1 MMMNEVKIPNHVA
14 IIMDGN
20 RRWARERGK
29 SPSMGHLQGSKTL
42 EQTGMYIFSTG
53 VKVLSV
59 FAFSTENFKRSEEE
73 VTYLMDL
80 LVKGFKN
87 TYEKFVKNGIKV
99 VVSGRRENLREDV
112 VKTIQE
118 IEERTK
124 AGKNGILNICLNY
137 GGQAEIED
145 ACRKIALDYKEGK
158 IDLENININS
168 YLYNDLP
175 PIDLMIRT
183 SGEER
188 ISNFML
194 YQLAY
199 SELYFTDVYFPDFT
213 EKEYDLAVLEYNKRK
228 RRFGG

>member
-1 MMMNEVKIPNHVA
+1 MDDRKIPNHVA

-20 RRWARERGK
+20 RRWATEKGK

-42 EQTGMYIFSTG
+42 EKTGMYIFSTG
-53 VKVLSV
+53 VKYLSV

-80 LVKGFKN
+80 LIKGFKS
-87 TYEKFVKNGIKV
+87 TCEKFVKNGIKV
-99 VVSGRRENLREDV
+99 VISGRKTNLREDILKAV
-112 VKTIQE
+112 E
-118 IEERTK
+118 DIEEKTK
-124 AGKNGILNICLNY
+124 DGTVGTLNICFNY

-145 ACRKIALDYKEGK
+145 ACRKVATLYKDGK
-158 IDLENININS
+158 IDLDNFDFNN
-168 YLYNDLP
+168 YLYHDLP

-183 SGEER
+183 SGENR

-199 SELYFTDVYFPDFT
+199 SELYFTNTYFPDFT
-213 EKEYDLAVLEYNKRK
+213 EKEYDLAIDEYNKRK

>member
-1 MMMNEVKIPNHVA
+1 MDDRKIPNHVA

-20 RRWARERGK
+20 RRWATEKGK
-29 SPSMGHLQGSKTL
+29 KPSMGHLQGSKTL
-42 EQTGMYIFSTG
+42 EETGMYIFSTG
-53 VKVLSV
+53 VKYLSV

-80 LVKGFKN
+80 LVKGFK
-87 TYEKFVKNGIKV
+87 TTCEKFVKNGIRV
-99 VVSGRRENLREDV
+99 VISGRKTNLRSDILKAVED
-112 VKTIQE
+112 
-118 IEERTK
+118 IEERTM
-124 AGKNGILNICLNY
+124 AGTNGTLNICFNY

-145 ACRKIALDYKEGK
+145 AAKKLALDYKEGK
-158 IDLENININS
+158 VDLDNVNFNS
-168 YLYNDLP
+168 YLYHDLP

-183 SGEER
+183 SGENR

-199 SELYFTDVYFPDFT
+199 SELYFTNVYFPDFD
-213 EKEYDLAVLEYNKRK
+213 KEEYELAIDEYNKRK

>member
-1 MMMNEVKIPNHVA
+1 MNDRKVPNHVA

-20 RRWARERGK
+20 RRWATEKGK

-53 VKVLSV
+53 VKYLSV

-80 LVKGFKN
+80 LIKGFKS
-87 TYEKFVKNGIKV
+87 TSEKFVKHGIKV
-99 VVSGRRENLREDV
+99 VISGRKTNLREDILKAV
-112 VKTIQE
+112 E
-118 IEERTK
+118 LIEEKTK
-124 AGKNGILNICLNY
+124 DGTNGTLNICFNY

-145 ACRKIALDYKEGK
+145 AAKKIALDYKEGK
-158 IDLENININS
+158 IDLEDINFNS
-168 YLYNDLP
+168 YLYHDLP
-175 PIDLMIRT
+175 QIDLMIRT
-183 SGEER
+183 SGENR

-199 SELYFTDVYFPDFT
+199 SELYFTNVYFPDFN
-213 EKEYDLAVLEYNKRK
+213 EKEYDLAIDEYNKRK

>member
-1 MMMNEVKIPNHVA
+1 MDDRKIPNHVA

-20 RRWARERGK
+20 RRWATEKGK

-42 EQTGMYIFSTG
+42 EKTGMYIFSTG
-53 VKVLSV
+53 VKYLSV

-80 LVKGFKN
+80 LIKGFKS
-87 TYEKFVKNGIKV
+87 TCEKFVKNGIKV
-99 VVSGRRENLREDV
+99 VISGRKTNLREDILKA
-112 VKTIQE
+112 VKD
-118 IEERTK
+118 IEEKTK
-124 AGKNGILNICLNY
+124 DGTVGTLNICFNY

-145 ACRKIALDYKEGK
+145 ACRKVATLYKDGK
-158 IDLENININS
+158 IDLDNFDFNN
-168 YLYNDLP
+168 YLYHDLP

-183 SGEER
+183 SGENR

-199 SELYFTDVYFPDFT
+199 SELYFTDTYFPDFT
-213 EKEYDLAVLEYNKRK
+213 EKEYDLAIDEYNKRK

>member
-1 MMMNEVKIPNHVA
+1 MDDRKIPNHVA

-20 RRWARERGK
+20 RRWATEKGK

-42 EQTGMYIFSTG
+42 EKTGMYIFSTG
-53 VKVLSV
+53 VKYLSV

-73 VTYLMDL
+73 VSYLMNL
-80 LVKGFKN
+80 LVKGFKS
-87 TYEKFVKNGIKV
+87 TCEKFVKNGIRV
-99 VVSGRRENLREDV
+99 VISGRKANLRDDILKAVEDIED
-112 VKTIQE
+112 KTKDG
-118 IEERTK
+118 TV
-124 AGKNGILNICLNY
+124 GTLNICFNY

-145 ACRKIALDYKEGK
+145 AVKKVALDYKDGK
-158 IDLENININS
+158 IDDLDNLDFNN
-168 YLYNDLP
+168 YLYHDLP

-183 SGEER
+183 SGENR

-199 SELYFTDVYFPDFT
+199 SELYFTNTYFPDFT
-213 EKEYDLAVLEYNKRK
+213 EKEYDLAIDEYNKRK

>member
-1 MMMNEVKIPNHVA
+1 MDDRKIPNHVA

-20 RRWARERGK
+20 RRWATDKGK

-42 EQTGMYIFSTG
+42 EKTGMYIFSTG
-53 VKVLSV
+53 VKYLSV
-59 FAFSTENFKRSEEE
+59 FAFSTENFKRSEDE

-80 LVKGFKN
+80 LVKGFK
-87 TYEKFVKNGIKV
+87 TTCEKFVKNGIRV
-99 VVSGRRENLREDV
+99 TISGRKNNLRDDILKAVE
-112 VKTIQE
+112 E
-118 IEERTK
+118 IEDKT
-124 AGKNGILNICLNY
+124 KNGTVGTLNICFNY

-145 ACRKIALDYKEGK
+145 AAKKLAIDYKEGK
-158 IDLENININS
+158 IDL
-168 YLYNDLP
+168 YHDLP

-183 SGEER
+183 SGEMR

-199 SELYFTDVYFPDFT
+199 GELYFTNKYFPDFD
-213 EKEYDLAVLEYNKRK
+213 EKEYELAVDEYNKRK

>member
-1 MMMNEVKIPNHVA
+1 MDDRKVPNHVA

-20 RRWARERGK
+20 RRWATEKGK

-42 EQTGMYIFSTG
+42 EETGMYIFSTG
-53 VKVLSV
+53 VKCLSV

-80 LVKGFKN
+80 LIKGFKS
-87 TYEKFVKNGIKV
+87 TCEKFVKNGIKV
-99 VVSGRRENLREDV
+99 VISGRKTNLRDDILKAVED
-112 VKTIQE
+112 
-118 IEERTK
+118 IEEKT
-124 AGKNGILNICLNY
+124 KNGTVGTLNICFNY

-145 ACRKIALDYKEGK
+145 ACRRIAIDYKDGK
-158 IDLENININS
+158 VNLDNINFND
-168 YLYNDLP
+168 YLYHDLP

-183 SGEER
+183 SGEMR

-199 SELYFTDVYFPDFT
+199 SELYFTDVYFPDFD
-213 EKEYDLAVLEYNKRK
+213 KREYDLAIDEYNKRK

>member
-1 MMMNEVKIPNHVA
+1 MNDRKIPNHVA

-20 RRWARERGK
+20 RRWATEKGK

-42 EQTGMYIFSTG
+42 EKTGMYIFSTG
-53 VKVLSV
+53 VKYLSV

-80 LVKGFKN
+80 LIKGFKS
-87 TYEKFVKNGIKV
+87 TCEKFVKNGIKV
-99 VVSGRRENLREDV
+99 VISGRKTNLREDILKAV
-112 VKTIQE
+112 E
-118 IEERTK
+118 DIEEKTK
-124 AGKNGILNICLNY
+124 DGTVGTLNICFNY

-145 ACRKIALDYKEGK
+145 ACRKVATLYKDGK
-158 IDLENININS
+158 IDLDNFDFNN
-168 YLYNDLP
+168 YLYHDLP

-183 SGEER
+183 SGENR

-199 SELYFTDVYFPDFT
+199 SELYFTNTYFPDFT
-213 EKEYDLAVLEYNKRK
+213 EKEYDLAIDEYNKRK

>member
-1 MMMNEVKIPNHVA
+1 MEDRKIPNHVA

-20 RRWARERGK
+20 RRWATEKGK

-42 EQTGMYIFSTG
+42 EETGMYIFSTG
-53 VKVLSV
+53 VKYLSV

-73 VTYLMDL
+73 VTYLMNL
-80 LVKGFKN
+80 LVKGFK
-87 TYEKFVKNGIKV
+87 TTCEKFVKHGIRV
-99 VVSGRRENLREDV
+99 VISGRKTNLREDILKAV
-112 VKTIQE
+112 ID
-118 IEERTK
+118 IEEKTK
-124 AGKNGILNICLNY
+124 DGNNGTLNICFNY

-145 ACRKIALDYKEGK
+145 AAKKLAMDYKDGNV
-158 IDLENININS
+158 DLDNFDFNS
-168 YLYNDLP
+168 YLYHDLP

-183 SGEER
+183 SGENR

-199 SELYFTDVYFPDFT
+199 SELYFTNVYFPDFDK
-213 EKEYDLAVLEYNKRK
+213 KEYELAIDEYNKRK

>member
-1 MMMNEVKIPNHVA
+1 MDDRKIPNHVA

-20 RRWARERGK
+20 RRWATEKGK
-29 SPSMGHLQGSKTL
+29 KPSMGHLQGSKTL
-42 EQTGMYIFSTG
+42 EETGMYIFSTG
-53 VKVLSV
+53 VKYLSV

-80 LVKGFKN
+80 LVKGFK
-87 TYEKFVKNGIKV
+87 TTCEKFVKNGIRV
-99 VVSGRRENLREDV
+99 VISGRKNNLRDDILKAV
-112 VKTIQE
+112 LE
-118 IEERTK
+118 IEEKTV
-124 AGKNGILNICLNY
+124 NGTNGTLNICFNY

-145 ACRKIALDYKEGK
+145 AAKKLAIDYKDGK
-158 IDLENININS
+158 VDLDNVDFNS
-168 YLYNDLP
+168 YLYHELP

-183 SGEER
+183 SGENR

-199 SELYFTDVYFPDFT
+199 SELYFTNVYFPDFDK
-213 EKEYDLAVLEYNKRK
+213 KEYELAIDEYNKRK

>member
-1 MMMNEVKIPNHVA
+1 MNEVKIPNHVA